1 MPSEPLQDS
10 GRSAVLRFTFEAP
23 VQVDQFAEALRALD
37 QAYQSLL
44 DYQRRLSRAE
54 QLAASE
60 KLGPMLDELASA
72 DVRSE
77 ARLGLLESHPSLRL
91 VRIQAASPG
100 VADLAGVGAGLE
112 VFRQL
117 MVDRDE
123 RRKDRS
129 WREDQQR
136 ERAELENAMLRLEH
150 ARLEQD
156 LDTARLQ
163 GIRERF
169 EILSEIFGV
178 EEARQVVAR
187 QLGEAGHAM
196 DVAGLA
202 PSELLAGPTSEGPDG
217 GGGGGGG
224 WFDGG
229 PGDWPEDTPSSG
241 ELEPS

>member
-1 MPSEPLQDS
+1 MPSEPFQDG

-44 DYQRRLSRAE
+44 DYQRRLSLAE
-54 QLAASE
+54 QLAAAE
-60 KLGPMLDELASA
+60 KIGPMLDELASA

-77 ARLGLLESHPSLRL
+77 GRPGLLESHSSLSL
-91 VRIQAASPG
+91 VRIRAASPG
-100 VADLAGVGAGLE
+100 IADLLGVGAVLE
-112 VFRQL
+112 TFRQWW
-117 MVDRDE
+117 VDRDE

-136 ERAELENAMLRLEH
+136 EQAEIKNAMLRLEH

-163 GIRERF
+163 GVRERF
-169 EILSEIFGV
+169 EILREILGV
-178 EEARQVVAR
+178 EEARQIVAR

-196 DVAGLA
+196 EAAGLA
-202 PSELLAGPTSEGPDG
+202 PSELLAGPTSDGPDG
-217 GGGGGGG
+217 GEGGG

-229 PGDWPEDTPSSG
+229 PGDEWPDDAPSSG